1 MARAEMSVVINRPAP
16 DIFAYMTDVVR
27 GTEWQEDLVE
37 AQQTSTGPMGVGTTI
52 QEVRQLMGRRL
63 ESVFKITE
71 HEPGR
76 KLSFESAS
84 GPLPLRGHYD
94 LEPVA
99 AGTKVTMDVEA
110 ELTGVFKMTEP
121 LVVHSAKRQL
131 DASLTKLKALLEGRA

>member
-1 MARAEMSVVINRPAP
+1 MARADMSVVINCPAP
-16 DIFAYMTDVVR
+16 DIFAYMTDVVN

-52 QEVRQLMGRRL
+52 REVRQFMGRRL

-76 KLSFESAS
+76 KLSFESTS

-99 AGTKVTMDVEA
+99 AGTKVIMVVEA

-131 DASLTKLKALLEGRA
+131 DTNLTKLKALLERRA

>member
-1 MARAEMSVVINRPAP
+1 MARAEMSVVINCPAP
-16 DIFAYMTDVVR
+16 DIFAFMTDVAR

-37 AQQTSTGPMGVGTTI
+37 AQQTPGGPMGVGTTI
-52 QEVRQLMGRRL
+52 REVRRFMSRRL

-76 KLSFESAS
+76 KLSFETTS

-94 LEPVA
+94 LEPVD
-99 AGTKVTMDVEA
+99 AGTKVTMVVEA

-131 DASLTKLKALLEGRA
+131 DNNLAKLKELLESRT

>member
-1 MARAEMSVVINRPAP
+1 MARAEMSVVINCPAP
-16 DIFAYMTDVVR
+16 DIFAYMTDIAK

-52 QEVRQLMGRRL
+52 REVRRFMSRRL

-76 KLSFESAS
+76 KLSFESTS

-94 LEPVA
+94 LEPVDS
-99 AGTKVTMDVEA
+99 GTRVTMVVEA

-131 DASLTKLKALLEGRA
+131 DASLAKLKALLESRA